1 MHFGRQLNTP
11 HAAGGLV
18 SGGGSDLVGHIVC
31 IPSAARSWTLRIAAA
46 ALILSP
52 ANGRAQNTDF
62 DPAALG
68 KQRTALYLKATSSPL
83 GDLEGE
89 VNHLAVLSETCRAQY
104 GAKACG
110 LGEKTLGSDK
120 LEERYAYYVSR
131 PTEAHLSGQGVK
143 VDSRNWKGSD
153 EPANAAST
161 K

>member
-1 MHFGRQLNTP
+1 MRSRLNVP
-11 HAAGGLV
+11 PAVSSGVLRMAAIATLV
-18 SGGGSDLVGHIVC
+18 ISHV
-31 IPSAARSWTLRIAAA
+31 
-46 ALILSP
+46 P
-52 ANGRAQNTDF
+52 ARAQSIDF

-68 KQRTALYLKATSSPL
+68 KQRGALCLRAGRTSLPE
-83 GDLEGE
+83 LESD

-110 LGEKTLGSDK
+110 LGERTLGSDK